1 MADKDWAFADSHVWE
16 ANANTGSRRCATLEL
31 KNISDKWL
39 ERMLEFDVLRQR
51 VFVSLKKILCHQFL
65 RSFKVYLGTENWN
78 EEKSRS
84 MEGSEDWFTRAMQ
97 MQTLKQTQIEMQAS
111 SHGQRK
117 RKEREIR
124 KRSRSIFPRWS
135 TMIDLLPIHVWE
147 ANTNASSRK
156 WKFVC
161 SLRWR
166 LRLHVHLRW
175 GGSHEQFLAFA
186 FAFAFAFAEVLL
198 VSLIDRGRCGY

>member
-1 MADKDWAFADSHVWE
+1 
-16 ANANTGSRRCATLEL
+16 
-31 KNISDKWL
+31 
-39 ERMLEFDVLRQR
+39 
-51 VFVSLKKILCHQFL
+51 
-65 RSFKVYLGTENWN
+65 
-78 EEKSRS
+78 

-135 TMIDLLPIHVWE
+135 TMIDLLPIYVWE

-156 WKFVC
+156 
-161 SLRWR
+161 
-166 LRLHVHLRW
+166 
-175 GGSHEQFLAFA
+175 
-186 FAFAFAFAEVLL
+186 
-198 VSLIDRGRCGY
+198 